1 MLRQEKSL
9 SPKKKKKDKQTNK
22 QTNKQTQT
30 QTQTQTNKTKQNKTR
45 RIMFTHNIDH
55 KNMPDLYLDRQL

>member
-9 SPKKKKKDKQTNK
+9 SPKKKKKKQTNTNTN
-22 QTNKQTQT
+22 TNK
-30 QTQTQTNKTKQNKTR
+30 QTNKTKQNKTR

-55 KNMPDLYLDRQL
+55 KNMPDLYLNRQL

>member
-9 SPKKKKKDKQTNK
+9 SPKKKKKKKKNK
-22 QTNKQTQT
+22 QTNKQT